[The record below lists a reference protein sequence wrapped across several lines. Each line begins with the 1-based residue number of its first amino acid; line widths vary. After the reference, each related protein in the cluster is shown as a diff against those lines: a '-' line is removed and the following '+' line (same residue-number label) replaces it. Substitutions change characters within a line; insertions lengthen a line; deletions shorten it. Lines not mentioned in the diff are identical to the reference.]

1 MERRKY
7 KTETISLRNVR
18 LLDLHVVK
26 QRGGIV
32 NITFERRK
40 RIRVRKPI
48 TPGELTFH
56 DKGNTIVWEEDSL
69 CCSPATFMLVFYL
82 WRAPNRFLSK
92 EEMRENVVQ
101 DDDAK
106 DSVLRERIGR
116 ARKELR
122 DGNFPYKIITEQGKG
137 YRLVSRFEPENET

>member
-7 KTETISLRNVR
+7 KTETISFRNVR
-18 LLDLHVVK
+18 LLDLHLVK

-101 DDDAK
+101 DDDAS
-106 DSVLRERIGR
+106 DLVLRGRIKQ
-116 ARKELR
+116 ARQELR
-122 DGNFPYKIITEQGKG
+122 DGDFPYKIITERGKG
-137 YRLVSRFEPENET
+137 YRLTSRFEPENEL